1 MIIWH
6 PNLLTL
12 GMGCAII
19 FVIDA
24 TIGILDHR
32 AFVYL
37 PMCKPRPQICF

>member
-1 MIIWH
+1 MASKSFNIRD
-6 PNLLTL
+6 
-12 GMGCAII
+12 GFAII